1 MLSLKSSNVAQNRA
15 TNTDMGDRV
24 VEWSGLPK
32 ELLEV
37 IGKIDSH
44 LDVL

>member
-1 MLSLKSSNVAQNRA
+1 MAH
-15 TNTDMGDRV
+15 MGERV

-37 IGKIDSH
+37 IGKILDSR